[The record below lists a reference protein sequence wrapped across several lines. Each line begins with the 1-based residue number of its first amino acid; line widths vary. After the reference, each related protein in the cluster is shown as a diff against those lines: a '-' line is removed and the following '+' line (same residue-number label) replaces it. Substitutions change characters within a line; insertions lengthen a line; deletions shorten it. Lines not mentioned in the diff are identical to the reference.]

1 MNDSATKPTYL
12 EFEDP
17 DDPES
22 DAHESSKRK
31 TSFKIGVQPEMY
43 LLAMIKDPNALE
55 SDVLP
60 AVRQLMYASYLQ
72 GKRVRR
78 EVERKGLTNAD
89 KLD

>member
-1 MNDSATKPTYL
+1 MSDRGGKPTYL

-22 DAHESSKRK
+22 IKYEASEKK
-31 TSFKIGVQPEMY
+31 PSFKISVQPEIC
-43 LLAMIKDPNALE
+43 LVALIRDAKGLA

-72 GKRVRR
+72 GKRVGQEIERR
-78 EVERKGLTNAD
+78 MLSKAI
-89 KLD
+89 